1 MRKRSETWAPE
12 TGRPAG
18 SESRTAYASPPPSDI
33 GTGLRV
39 TSAWGSVATRVPFAG
54 GSTVLGPGTAFGGAA
69 ALGPESPRVELPA
82 SRGRSSGL
90 CGRTPRGDART
101 AGFGEGV
108 AATGGAGVGRGAS
121 AIRGAAGRAR
131 LRRVCTGGERTSR
144 TRIAL
149 SSPAKISP
157 RRSRAVRWRLNPR
170 MRSSSRASASLRA
183 RCSIGDVDGTRGD
196 FRPPGI
202 VGRGIC
208 VGTMANPSRS
218 SAWSTSGWW
227 RRSMGGW
234 CVGGPTPRRSMMI
247 SSSSPGLRAVVRAAT
262 DAPDNS
268 RSRETMHRR
277 LDAPPDAARDPT
289 SSRRTG
295 SRSFIRHHGG
305 DSLGER
311 GGRPMNELAPRGHHS
326 AVIRGSHEFSSLF
339 GRDVLSRVIYGARV
353 SLYVAVTSVGLAM
366 LVGGALGLTAGYAG
380 GVWDNAINRV
390 MDVFFSIPGLLLA
403 VGVAA
408 MRGPGVNSAVVAI
421 TIVYTPL
428 FARVMR
434 GPVLAEREK
443 EYIEAVRALGAGR
456 LVVAIKHLLPNVLSP
471 FVVQGTVA
479 FSQAILIEASLSYL
493 GLSAQ
498 PPTPSW
504 GNMLNEGRT
513 YLETAPWIS
522 VFPGVAIMIAV
533 LAFNLI
539 GDGLRDIL
547 DPNAS

>member
-1 MRKRSETWAPE
+1 MTKSLRRTTRSTVVMVGAVF
-12 TGRPAG
+12 AL
-18 SESRTAYASPPPSDI
+18 AIVVMA
-33 GTGLRV
+33 L
-39 TSAWGSVATRVPFAG
+39 FAG
-54 GSTVLGPGTAFGGAA
+54 
-69 ALGPESPRVELPA
+69 AL
-82 SRGRSSGL
+82 
-90 CGRTPRGDART
+90 
-101 AGFGEGV
+101 
-108 AATGGAGVGRGAS
+108 
-121 AIRGAAGRAR
+121 
-131 LRRVCTGGERTSR
+131 
-144 TRIAL
+144 
-149 SSPAKISP
+149 
-157 RRSRAVRWRLNPR
+157 
-170 MRSSSRASASLRA
+170 
-183 RCSIGDVDGTRGD
+183 
-196 FRPPGI
+196 
-202 VGRGIC
+202 
-208 VGTMANPSRS
+208 
-218 SAWSTSGWW
+218 
-227 RRSMGGW
+227 
-234 CVGGPTPRRSMMI
+234 
-247 SSSSPGLRAVVRAAT
+247 
-262 DAPDNS
+262 APQ
-268 RSRETMHRR
+268 
-277 LDAPPDAARDPT
+277 PPDEQNFDLIEARPGAKALFGTD
-289 SSRRTG
+289 R
-295 SRSFIRHHGG
+295 
-305 DSLGER
+305 
-311 GGRPMNELAPRGHHS
+311 
-326 AVIRGSHEFSSLF
+326 F

-353 SLYVAVTSVGLAM
+353 SLYVAVTSIGLAM
-366 LVGGALGLTAGYAG
+366 AVGGALGLIAGYVG

-421 TIVYTPL
+421 AIVYTPL

-443 EYIEAVRALGAGR
+443 EYIEAVRALGAGW
-456 LVVAIKHLLPNVLSP
+456 LAVALKHLLPNVLSP